1 MKILI
6 LMLCLVAGPVWAI
19 DNVGA
24 VSCEEFTEVYGTDKW
39 DSVKFEYHHYLNGAQ
54 DVAERFGA
62 GGKPVYFYGDDNYS
76 ELFSY
81 VIATC
86 REFSSNRVGM
96 NFKVAVVDY
105 IAHLR

>member
-24 VSCEEFTEVYGTDKW
+24 VSCEEFTEVYRTDKW
-39 DSVKFEYHHYLNGAQ
+39 DSVKFEYHHYLSGAQ
-54 DVAERFGA
+54 DVADRFAER
-62 GGKPVYFYGDDNYS
+62 PVRFYSHDNYRN
-76 ELFSY
+76 LFSY

-86 REFSSNRVGM
+86 RDFNKNGRM
-96 NFKVAVVDY
+96 NFKDAVVRY
-105 IAHLR
+105 IRHAR